1 MKVTREVKARVKATL
16 EKCIVTANAH
26 YGRTFKYPTVL
37 YTKRGRTAGTAND
50 STYTVN
56 FNAVLLMENVEDFL
70 KRTVIHEMAHLIDG
84 IVSPEAKAGGRWG
97 RKRDIHGPRWKGIM
111 KLLGGPTSRCH
122 SYDTTN
128 SKIKR
133 TKKPKHV
140 WKCGCGN
147 GSVKLTAAAHKKQL
161 NATGTYGYYQRG
173 HTVRQCGK
181 YSYFG
186 LEGATL
192 QPMALAADQ
201 PKPIPTTL
209 TGMSGTV
216 YDVVRVPK
224 PATGLT
230 KLARCRALFDSNVC
244 RATHIQVFIDEVGCT
259 PAGAATYY
267 AKINKEV

>member
-37 YTKRGRTAGTAND
+37 YTKRGRVAGTAQD

-133 TKKPKHV
+133 TGTRTSTKVHV
-140 WKCGCGN
+140 WKCGCGE
-147 GSVKLTAAAHKKQL
+147 GKVVITPAKHKKML
-161 NATGTYGYYQRG
+161 KVAHTGYGVYRRG
-173 HTVRQCGK
+173 HTPLRCGN
-181 YSYFG
+181 YSYYG
-186 LEGATL
+186 VEGQELA
-192 QPMALAADQ
+192 PIALAADT
-201 PKPIPTTL
+201 PA
-209 TGMSGTV
+209 
-216 YDVVRVPK
+216 PK